1 MSELGSGAHEVGVR
15 VVTEGLGGA
24 EDAVL
29 RITIDRPD
37 RNGALGL
44 AQQYAFVAALEE
56 ASTSDTVRVIVID
69 SVGDHFCAGADV
81 VAANASDKGDSKPR
95 PGSLQRRTPLQA
107 HRIIELLHQIQLP
120 VVSVVRGW
128 AAGLGCEIALASDFA
143 VAADDA
149 RFWLPFTKRGFTPD
163 SGSTWLLPRLIG
175 IARAKEMLMLGRP
188 VTGADAATWG
198 MIYRSAPAEEID
210 TTAAALVA
218 ELAAA
223 PTVALGLTKHCIH
236 EALTSTLGAAM
247 AAESMA
253 LELSSRTADFR
264 EGIAAFSQR
273 RDPRFEGR

>member
-81 VAANASDKGDSKPR
+81 VAANASAKGDSKPR

-107 HRIIELLHQIQLP
+107 HRIIELLQQIQLP

-143 VAADDA
+143 VAADSA

>member
-81 VAANASDKGDSKPR
+81 VAANASIEGDSKPR